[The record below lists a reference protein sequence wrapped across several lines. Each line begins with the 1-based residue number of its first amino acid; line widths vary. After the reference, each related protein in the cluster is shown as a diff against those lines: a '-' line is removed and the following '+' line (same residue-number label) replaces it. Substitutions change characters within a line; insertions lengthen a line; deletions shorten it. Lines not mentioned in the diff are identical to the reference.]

1 MPIYRYLLFLCG
13 QIGMMSLARFLYQW
27 ILKFGNQKNSEIPLF
42 DPILLGS
49 AFVAFRIFDGLSDP
63 IAGKITDSWKRR
75 GFQRRTL
82 LLFTFFLAPI
92 GLAIT
97 FSCNHNLPQPVN
109 WFILLIGLLIFF
121 IGYTF
126 YAIPYW
132 SLIDD
137 YSQNNNNIRSKLSG
151 LLGLGIVIG

>member
-63 IAGKITDSWKRR
+63 IAGKLPTAGKGEDFKEERYFSLRFSWPP
-75 GFQRRTL
+75 L
-82 LLFTFFLAPI
+82 
-92 GLAIT
+92 
-97 FSCNHNLPQPVN
+97 
-109 WFILLIGLLIFF
+109 
-121 IGYTF
+121 
-126 YAIPYW
+126 
-132 SLIDD
+132 D
-137 YSQNNNNIRSKLSG
+137 
-151 LLGLGIVIG
+151 